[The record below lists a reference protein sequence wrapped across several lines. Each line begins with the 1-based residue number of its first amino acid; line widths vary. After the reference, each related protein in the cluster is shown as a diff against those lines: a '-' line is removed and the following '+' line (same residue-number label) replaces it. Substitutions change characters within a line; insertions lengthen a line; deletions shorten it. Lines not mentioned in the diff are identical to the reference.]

1 MNSIKWRKDAQIF
14 ISWSSNDLSACI
26 KNEDLL
32 SISHGMDSAQHDCS
46 SKSSSHG
53 EYIISTISKHL
64 CFLDISFKVI
74 ILQGEADRLITLE
87 RSIDVGKSV
96 HDAAERDLQKFH
108 AAFHSAYEQFTN
120 LFDALICSAP
130 DRLKEIYDEMEKLI
144 KKVCFL
150 LP

>member
-1 MNSIKWRKDAQIF
+1 MQMF

-32 SISHGMDSAQHDCS
+32 STSHGMDSAQHDCS

-53 EYIISTISKHL
+53 EYIFSALKH
-64 CFLDISFKVI
+64 CFLAIMIKLI

-150 LP
+150 LA